1 MINKLNK
8 KIVNKKSTRLLV
20 STSSQ
25 EFSYITEFPQLILF
39 RGFSQ

>member
-1 MINKLNK
+1 MINRLNE
-8 KIVNKKSTRLLV
+8 KIINNKPVQLLA
-20 STSSQ
+20 SAFSQ